1 MDIRLVSTDF
11 DSTLVGHGATVPF
24 VPELIDALRTLR
36 QHGVIWVIN
45 TGRSPR
51 LLDHGLAEFGWPI
64 RPDFAITS
72 EREVCRPAEN
82 GATGR
87 DGTSWAD
94 FGDWNDRCARDHAEL
109 FDAARPLMDEVLA
122 FLNAETGATPLYD
135 PTPSAEAPE
144 QPAGLVAADEPEM
157 DRIAAFL
164 DALRPRCPK
173 LAYQRNKI
181 YLRFC
186 HADYDKGVALGELGR
201 LLGIPAEAIFAV
213 GDHHN
218 DLPMLDGRHARH
230 VACPGNAIDEVKS
243 LVRTAGG
250 WVAEAP
256 CSLGV
261 VEALRRYFP
270 AELNGHVTLTSDSRD
285 AAEREKF

>member
-1 MDIRLVSTDF
+1 MSTDF
-11 DSTLVGHGATVPF
+11 DSTLVGHGAEVPF
-24 VPELIDALRTLR
+24 APELIDALQRLR
-36 QHGVIWVIN
+36 EHGVIWVIN
-45 TGRSPR
+45 TGRSPS
-51 LLDHGLAEFGWPI
+51 LLDHGLAEYAWPI

-72 EREVCRPAEN
+72 EREVCQPALN
-82 GATGR
+82 GNPGR

-94 FGDWNDRCARDHAEL
+94 FGDWNDRCAQAHAEL

-122 FLNAETGATPLYD
+122 FLSAETGATPLFD
-135 PTPSAEAPE
+135 PTPTAESPE

-201 LLGIPAEAIFAV
+201 LLGIPPEATFAI

-218 DLPMLDGRHARH
+218 DLAMLDGRHARH
-230 VACPGNAIDEVKS
+230 VACPGNAIDEVKAR
-243 LVRTAGG
+243 VRATGG
-250 WVAEAP
+250 WVAERP
-256 CSLGV
+256 VSLGV

-270 AELNGHVTLTSDSRD
+270 TVLDAGAAFASDGRLI
-285 AAEREKF
+285 AERF